1 MSRSQANLLMLLAA
15 FIWGST
21 FVAQRLGMQD
31 VGPYTYTGMRFLL
44 GALFIMPLAWREYRA
59 LHAAGV
65 RFDVGD
71 FLKWGGIGL
80 LLTGGAVLQQVGIV
94 TTTASNAGLLTAL
107 YVPLVPILAWALHK
121 HRPHWSLWPAV
132 AGSLYGTYLL
142 GGGELSAL
150 NEGDLWVIASTLFWS
165 GHVLYIGR
173 VAAEKGAPI
182 LLAVTQFLVCGGI
195 STWLALA
202 IEFPSVPGIIA
213 ATPTILYGGL
223 LSVGIAY
230 TLQVV
235 AQRHTHASDAAILLS
250 SETLFAALAGVV
262 YLGERLSPM
271 QMSGG
276 ALIFASILLVQLL
289 PLRPGARA

>member
-1 MSRSQANLLMLLAA
+1 MTRVQANLLMLLAA

-44 GALFIMPLAWREYRA
+44 GALFVMPLAWREYRN
-59 LHAAGV
+59 LHV
-65 RFDVGD
+65 RGIRFERSD
-71 FLKWGGIGL
+71 FVKWLGIGL
-80 LLTGGAVLQQVGIV
+80 LLTGGAVLQQIGIV
-94 TTTASNAGLLTAL
+94 TAMASNAGLLTAL

-121 HRPHWSLWPAV
+121 HVPHWSLWPAV

-150 NEGDLWVIASTLFWS
+150 NTGDLWVIASTLFWS

-182 LLAVTQFLVCGGI
+182 LLAVTQFLVCGAI
-195 STWLALA
+195 ATLLALA
-202 IEFPSVPGIIA
+202 VETPSMAGLIA

-250 SETLFAALAGVV
+250 SETLFAALAGAIF
-262 YLGERLSPM
+262 LGERLTSM

-276 ALIFASILLVQLL
+276 VLIFTSILLVQLI
-289 PLRPGARA
+289 PLRRGAPA